1 LTYER
6 LLSGTKFNKANR
18 QKVGKGRQK
27 HIGNILGGLRRDQFS
42 GDARA
47 YPK

>member
-1 LTYER
+1 MKDFYQVQNSKKQTDKR
-6 LLSGTKFNKANR
+6 
-18 QKVGKGRQK
+18 VGKGRKK

>member
-1 LTYER
+1 MKGFYQVQNSKER
-6 LLSGTKFNKANR
+6 TDKR
-18 QKVGKGRQK
+18 VGKGRQK
-27 HIGNILGGLRRDQFS
+27 HIENILGRLRRDQFS